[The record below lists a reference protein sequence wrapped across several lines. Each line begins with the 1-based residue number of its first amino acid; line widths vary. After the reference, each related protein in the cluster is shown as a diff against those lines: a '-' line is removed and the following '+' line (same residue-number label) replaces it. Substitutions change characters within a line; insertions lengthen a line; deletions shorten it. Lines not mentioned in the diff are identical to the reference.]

1 MRHRKNGR
9 RLGVNSAHRR
19 SMMANLASSLIEHG
33 AINTTEARAKE
44 LRSFVERLVTLAKRG
59 DLHARRRALAYLRDY
74 PAVKRLFD
82 ELAPQFT
89 TDGGYTRILKL
100 GRRKGDSAPISM
112 IQFAIPESG
121 AAKAA
126 PVAEEIA
133 SESQDV
139 DSEVSNDED
148 SKE

>member
-9 RLGVNSAHRR
+9 RLGVNAAHRR

-44 LRSFVERLVTLAKRG
+44 LRSFIERLVTLAKRG
-59 DLHARRRALAYLRDY
+59 DLHARRRALSYLRDY

-112 IQFAIPESG
+112 IQFAIPESE
-121 AAKAA
+121 AAAAA
-126 PVAEEIA
+126 PAKETA
-133 SESQDV
+133 SESQA
-139 DSEVSNDED
+139 DSEVSNDGD
-148 SKE
+148 SDE